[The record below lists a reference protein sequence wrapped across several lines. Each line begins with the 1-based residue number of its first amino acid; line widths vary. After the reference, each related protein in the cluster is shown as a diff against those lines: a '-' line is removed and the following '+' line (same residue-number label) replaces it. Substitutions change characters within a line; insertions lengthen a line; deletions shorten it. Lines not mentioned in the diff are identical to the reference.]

1 MVPYNMATY
10 SQKRYSCCVD
20 SKICRTQRA
29 FHVTTMKDIGWK
41 QFGVES
47 SWKMVT
53 WNTDMK
59 EDERNWIRITSNGGV
74 EPSHSATTEQ
84 VGSHMMLGQE

>member
-1 MVPYNMATY
+1 MFFNANSILHVISVKTRHMVPYNMATY

-53 WNTDMK
+53 CSTK
-59 EDERNWIRITSNGGV
+59 ESSWD
-74 EPSHSATTEQ
+74 
-84 VGSHMMLGQE
+84 